1 VSYYRISALAFGL
14 ARMWR
19 GWVVIVPVVVLNALL
34 QALLILPDPTPGLN
48 ASAILIGLL
57 SALFFLGAY
66 ALIAGTALKVPDGR
80 VGWSTALGVVRPNA
94 ARYALSALALAIVVV
109 IGLALYTVPGL
120 LALALMPFLLLAALD
135 GQRNPIAVNFATIGR
150 RFWRWLV
157 TTAITGLV
165 VVIGWLMAG
174 LFAFFIRG
182 SLASF
187 VVWTVAGLV
196 VAWFTTAWALIYRSA
211 AAS

>member
-1 VSYYRISALAFGL
+1 
-14 ARMWR
+14 MWR
-19 GWVVIVPVVVLNALL
+19 GWAVILPVIVLNAGL
-34 QALLILPDPTPGLN
+34 QALLILPDPTPGWN
-48 ASAILIGLL
+48 APAIIIGVL
-57 SALFFLGAY
+57 SALVFVVAY
-66 ALIAGTALKVPDGR
+66 ALIAGTALRVSDGK

-120 LALALMPFLLLAALD
+120 VVVALTPYLLLAALD
-135 GQRNPIAVNFATIGR
+135 GQRNPLASNFAIVGR
-150 RFWRWLV
+150 RFWRWLA
-157 TTAITGLV
+157 TIAIVGLV

-187 VVWTVAGLV
+187 AVWFVGGLV
-196 VAWFTTAWALIYRSA
+196 IAWFTAAWALIYRSA
-211 AAS
+211 NASSD

>member
-19 GWVVIVPVVVLNALL
+19 GWVVIVPVVVLNAVF

-57 SALFFLGAY
+57 SALAFLGAY
-66 ALIAGTALKVPDGR
+66 ALMAGTALKVPDGR
-80 VGWSTALGVVRPNA
+80 VGWSTAVGVVRANA

-120 LALALMPFLLLAALD
+120 LALALTPFLLLAALD

-150 RFWRWLV
+150 RFWRWLA